1 MESLSFSVFAKS
13 SQRPNTAEHLSYMT
27 WTRMFLCLAEHTELM
42 ALQAAVV
49 NGLSVN
55 GLALPLVNICQ
66 SCASFFKMLKK
77 EGQSS
82 PFFCC

>member
-1 MESLSFSVFAKS
+1 
-13 SQRPNTAEHLSYMT
+13 
-27 WTRMFLCLAEHTELM
+27 MFLCLAEHTELM

-82 PFFCC
+82 PFFAAEPCGDFICVFILLKSTVVHQTDHTSCLG

>member
-1 MESLSFSVFAKS
+1 
-13 SQRPNTAEHLSYMT
+13 
-27 WTRMFLCLAEHTELM
+27 MFLCLAEHTELM

-82 PFFCC
+82 PFFLLLNHVETSYVFLFF